1 MTSHGTINTAC
12 KTVVIIEFL
21 KEKQSIIKFRTT
33 LFLETI
39 LWLHMI
45 YAYIAQEKH
54 RNEIQ

>member
-1 MTSHGTINTAC
+1 MELLTQHA
-12 KTVVIIEFL
+12 KIIELL

-33 LFLETI
+33 LFLETV